1 MLARYHK
8 QITINAL
15 GTRLSTRALQTIV
28 KANLGQDNL
37 PGLIFHPEFHFDN
50 NLFDEGNAHLI
61 QQRQLVM
68 HALEE
73 EDAHSAWNA
82 FGRMTHAL
90 QDFYAHS
97 NYVELWVEH
106 HERDGFSLDARKDGG
121 VSDERFV
128 ILSNIEQDDIL
139 PSIPFEQIDPL
150 DLNVLNSPALRSGRV
165 YYLREAMSY
174 IPGLHS
180 LARRLSPTDSHAH
193 MNLDGPERGAFFSYA
208 VVAAAKRTVYEFDDL
223 KSSIAIELGQDG
235 LERFID
241 I

>member
-15 GTRLSTRALQTIV
+15 GTRLSTRALQTVV

-50 NLFDEGNAHLI
+50 NQFDEGNAHLM

-68 HALEE
+68 HTLE
-73 EDAHSAWNA
+73 EDARSAWNA
-82 FGRMTHAL
+82 FGRMTHTL

-106 HERDGFSLDARKDGG
+106 HERDGFTLDARKESS
-121 VSDERFV
+121 VSDERFA
-128 ILSNIEQDDIL
+128 ILSNIEQDDIS

-165 YYLREAMSY
+165 YYLRDAMCY
-174 IPGLHS
+174 IPGLRS
-180 LARRLSPTDSHAH
+180 LARRLSPTDSHTH
-193 MNLDGPERGAFFSYA
+193 MNLDGPGRGAFFSYA